1 MELTCAE
8 ESHTQYMSQDYLKFM

>member
-8 ESHTQYMSQDYLKFM
+8 ESHTQYMSHDYLKFM